1 MIVDIVNVECFTV
14 FESKNDSPVSTY
26 RHRPEARK
34 PALQLV
40 KFEAW
45 KRNILNF
52 NGRVQDTENEPEA
65 RFVLGPN
72 AGVASFFK
80 KLTQPLMGKTTNHEN

>member
-14 FESKNDSPVSTY
+14 LESKNDSPVSTY
-26 RHRPEARK
+26 RHRPESCK

-52 NGRVQDTENEPEA
+52 NGRVQDTKDEPES
-65 RFVLGPN
+65 RFVLPPN
-72 AGVASFFK
+72 AGVASLFK
-80 KLTQPLMGKTTNHEN
+80 KLPQPLMGKTTNHKN